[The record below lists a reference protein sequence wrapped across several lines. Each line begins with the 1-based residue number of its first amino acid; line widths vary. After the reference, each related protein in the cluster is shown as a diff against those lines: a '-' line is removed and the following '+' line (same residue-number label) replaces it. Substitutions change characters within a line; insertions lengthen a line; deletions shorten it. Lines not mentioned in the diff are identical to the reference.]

1 MPDQPIDQGTGRGA
15 ALTDLG
21 ESLNALEHRLV
32 EVEIRVAHQ
41 DAAIETLTQTL
52 LEKDQLLRQLRSQ
65 LETLEQQIRL
75 SASSNL
81 ASETEES
88 PPPHY

>member
-1 MPDQPIDQGTGRGA
+1 M
-15 ALTDLG
+15 TDDIS
-21 ESLNALEHRLV
+21 ESLNALEDRLV

-52 LEKDQLLRQLRSQ
+52 LEKDQLLRQLRNQ
-65 LETLEQQIRL
+65 LETLEQQMRL
-75 SASSNL
+75 SSGENL
-81 ASETEES
+81 ANESEET

>member
-1 MPDQPIDQGTGRGA
+1 MADISEA
-15 ALTDLG
+15 
-21 ESLNALEHRLV
+21 LNALEDRLV

-52 LEKDQLLRQLRSQ
+52 LEKDQLLRKLRNQ
-65 LETLEQQIRL
+65 LETLEQQMRL
-75 SASSNL
+75 SNSHIATE
-81 ASETEES
+81 SEET

>member
-1 MPDQPIDQGTGRGA
+1 M
-15 ALTDLG
+15 TDIS
-21 ESLNALEHRLV
+21 ESLNALEDRVV

-52 LEKDQLLRQLRSQ
+52 LEKDQLLRELRTQ
-65 LETLEQQIRL
+65 LETLEQQMRL
-75 SASSNL
+75 STEGNVADE
-81 ASETEES
+81 AEET